1 MVAYTLFVMIFYFAF
16 RMLKI
21 STDKTFRVGVLLMP
35 ITVSIQALIGVITV
49 LNCEGSIPV
58 SLGVLHQAGAMLL
71 LANVMFVEFHLT
83 RK

>member
-1 MVAYTLFVMIFYFAF
+1 
-16 RMLKI
+16 
-21 STDKTFRVGVLLMP
+21 MP
-35 ITVSIQALIGVITV
+35 VTVSIQALIGIITV